1 MEPRLIS
8 ATERRFWLDL
18 AAVWRYKGGVTPDEV
33 LMTARALF
41 SHPCVTRDP
50 EICAAYAA
58 DVSGLSHTPEA
69 LARPQNVDEVSAVL
83 RLCSEGGVA
92 VTPQGLRSSTT
103 GASVAQTG
111 IALSLERMNRILEI
125 DRERCI
131 AIAEPGIVTATFK
144 QQVQAEKL
152 FYPPDPT
159 SEEECTLGGNVA
171 CDASGSRTYRYGPT
185 RAYVRALHIVLAD
198 GTVTEVR
205 RIGVSKNSAGYFGL
219 QNPIDIWI
227 GSEGTLGVI
236 TRVEVDLL
244 PQLPDFLAAMTF
256 FADWRAAVRFVL
268 ASDAARREGTLNP
281 RCLEF
286 FDRDALELIRPE
298 PGGAN
303 IPREAGAAIFFEEE
317 LAAGTRADALERWYA
332 AIERARGLAA
342 QTIVAQNEA
351 ERTEL
356 RKLRHAVPS
365 RMNERGLEV
374 VKNGGRRVSTDFA
387 VPLENVVVLIEDAYR
402 IMGETFG
409 GFTVAYGHLGNG
421 HPHFNLLATDPKG
434 LERAQAAALS
444 MARRAIELGGT
455 LAAEHGIGKVK
466 VPFYRELYP
475 AWLYDA
481 MRSVKRSLDPQGI
494 LSPGNLFDPS

>member
-1 MEPRLIS
+1 
-8 ATERRFWLDL
+8 
-18 AAVWRYKGGVTPDEV
+18 
-33 LMTARALF
+33 
-41 SHPCVTRDP
+41 
-50 EICAAYAA
+50 
-58 DVSGLSHTPEA
+58 
-69 LARPQNVDEVSAVL
+69 
-83 RLCSEGGVA
+83 
-92 VTPQGLRSSTT
+92 
-103 GASVAQTG
+103 
-111 IALSLERMNRILEI
+111 
-125 DRERCI
+125 
-131 AIAEPGIVTATFK
+131 
-144 QQVQAEKL
+144 
-152 FYPPDPT
+152 
-159 SEEECTLGGNVA
+159 
-171 CDASGSRTYRYGPT
+171 
-185 RAYVRALHIVLAD
+185 
-198 GTVTEVR
+198 
-205 RIGVSKNSAGYFGL
+205 
-219 QNPIDIWI
+219 
-227 GSEGTLGVI
+227 
-236 TRVEVDLL
+236 
-244 PQLPDFLAAMTF
+244 MTF
-256 FADWRAAVRFVL
+256 FADWRAAVHFVL
-268 ASDAARREGTLNP
+268 ASDAARREGALNP

-317 LAAGTRADALERWYA
+317 IAAGTRADALERWYA
-332 AIERARGLAA
+332 AIKRAHGLAA

-356 RKLRHAVPS
+356 RELRHAVPS
-365 RMNERGLEV
+365 GMNERGLEA

-421 HPHFNLLATDPKG
+421 HPHFNLLATDPEG

-475 AWLYDA
+475 AWLYGA